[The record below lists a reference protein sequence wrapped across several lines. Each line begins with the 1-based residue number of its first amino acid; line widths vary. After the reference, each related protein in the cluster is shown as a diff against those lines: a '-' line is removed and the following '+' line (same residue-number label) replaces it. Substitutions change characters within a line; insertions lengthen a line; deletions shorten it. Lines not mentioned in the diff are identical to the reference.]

1 MGFYDRHILPHV
13 INLACGV
20 KPIRYQ
26 RQKVV
31 PQAEGRVLEVGIG
44 SGLNLPF
51 YDPARVEKLWGL
63 EPAPEIR
70 RMAEKAAAGAPFPV
84 EFIDL
89 PGETIPLEP
98 GSVDTVVITYT
109 LCTIPDAVRA
119 LHEMRRVLKPG
130 GQLLFAEH
138 GRAPDAS
145 VRRWQDRLTPIWKR
159 IGGGCHLN
167 RDIPKLLEQGGFAI
181 DRLETMYL
189 PGPRPMT
196 FNYWGAAVPR

>member
-31 PQAEGRVLEVGIG
+31 PQSEGRVLEVGIG

-51 YDPARVEKLWGL
+51 YDPTRVEKLWGL

-70 RMAEKAAAGAPFPV
+70 RMAEKAAAGSPFPV

-89 PGETIPLEP
+89 PGETIPLEDN
-98 GSVDTVVITYT
+98 SVDTVVITYT
-109 LCTIPDAVRA
+109 LCTITDAVRA
-119 LHEMRRVLKPG
+119 LGEMRRVLKPG

-145 VRRWQDRLTPIWKR
+145 VRRWQDRLTPVWKH

-181 DRLETMYL
+181 GRLETMYL

>member
-31 PQAEGRVLEVGIG
+31 PQAEGRVLEIGIG

-51 YDPARVEKLWGL
+51 YDPTRVEKLWGL

-70 RMAEKAAAGAPFPV
+70 RMAEKAAAGSPFPV

-89 PGETIPLEP
+89 PGETIPLEDK
-98 GSVDTVVITYT
+98 SVDTVVITYT
-109 LCTIPDAVRA
+109 LCTITDAVRA
-119 LHEMRRVLKPG
+119 LGEMRRVLKPG

-145 VRRWQDRLTPIWKR
+145 VRRWQDRLTPVWKR